1 VATGKIQDPDFRLGK
16 VLFKTKAIRNN
27 TNEIRNLGE
36 QPFMQALSPR
46 QTEIVKLARGAGR
59 VIVDD
64 LVSRFAVTPQTIR
77 KDLNELCSL
86 GVLKRFHG
94 GAMFA
99 AGVANVRYENRRNIS
114 SDAKRMIGGRTAQL
128 IPNNCSL
135 FVNIGTT
142 TEAVACELHDHQ
154 GLMVITNNLNVAQL
168 LRGHSHIEVIVAGGV
183 LRHSDGGIVGE
194 AAVEFIR
201 QFKVDF
207 AVMGVSGIDPDGSL
221 LDYDFREVSVS
232 RAIIAASRRTILVA
246 DAMKFSRSA
255 PVRIGHIADID
266 FLVTDQPP
274 EAELA
279 RICAEN
285 EVRVELAVSG
295 AEEQQG

>member
-1 VATGKIQDPDFRLGK
+1 
-16 VLFKTKAIRNN
+16 
-27 TNEIRNLGE
+27 
-36 QPFMQALSPR
+36 MQGLSPR
-46 QTEIVKLARGAGR
+46 QIDIVKLARAGGR
-59 VIVDD
+59 VGVDD
-64 LVSRFAVTPQTIR
+64 LVEQFGVTPQTIR
-77 KDLNELCSL
+77 KDLNTLCEL

-99 AGVANVRYENRRNIS
+99 AGIANLGYENRQHIS
-114 SDAKRMIGGRTAQL
+114 PDAKHRIGERAAQL

-142 TEAVACELHDHQ
+142 TEQVARALHQHH

-168 LRGHSHIEVIVAGGV
+168 LRGYNHIEVIVAGGT
-183 LRHSDGGIVGE
+183 LRHADGGIVGE
-194 AAVEFIR
+194 ATVEFIS

-207 AVMGVSGIDPDGSL
+207 AVLGVSAIDTDGSL

-232 RAIIAASRRTILVA
+232 RAIMASSRRAILVA

-255 PVRIGHIADID
+255 PVRIGHIAALDY
-266 FLVTDQPP
+266 LVTDQPP
-274 EAELA
+274 EGELA

-285 EVRVELAVSG
+285 NVTIELAE
-295 AEEQQG
+295 ANQGPLS

>member
-1 VATGKIQDPDFRLGK
+1 
-16 VLFKTKAIRNN
+16 
-27 TNEIRNLGE
+27 
-36 QPFMQALSPR
+36 MQALSPR
-46 QTEIVKLARGAGR
+46 QTEIVKLARGVGR

-77 KDLNELCSL
+77 KDLNELCDL

-99 AGVANVRYENRRNIS
+99 AGVANVGYENRRNIS
-114 SDAKRMIGGRTAQL
+114 ADAKRRIGERTARL

-142 TEAVACELHDHQ
+142 TEAVARALHDHL

-183 LRHSDGGIVGE
+183 LRHTDGGIVGE

-207 AVMGVSGIDPDGSL
+207 AVMGVSGIDTDGSL

-232 RAIIAASRRTILVA
+232 RAILAASRRSILVA

-266 FLVTDQPP
+266 FLVTDRPP
-274 EAELA
+274 EPEIA

-285 EVRVELAVSG
+285 NVGVELATSG
-295 AEEQQG
+295 AEEQRS